1 MLTPKE
7 NHTPI
12 SVYPTVPEI
21 TCSLHF
27 DNDAFKEAENNWGSI
42 GAVISTITPPC
53 LSFTKG
59 RSSTSTELPVATD
72 SAKTVEFVELDMALL
87 RSSPLSLLP
96 APTTLEQ
103 IKHTW
108 TAIT

>member
-1 MLTPKE
+1 
-7 NHTPI
+7 
-12 SVYPTVPEI
+12 
-21 TCSLHF
+21 
-27 DNDAFKEAENNWGSI
+27 
-42 GAVISTITPPC
+42 

-108 TAIT
+108 AAIT